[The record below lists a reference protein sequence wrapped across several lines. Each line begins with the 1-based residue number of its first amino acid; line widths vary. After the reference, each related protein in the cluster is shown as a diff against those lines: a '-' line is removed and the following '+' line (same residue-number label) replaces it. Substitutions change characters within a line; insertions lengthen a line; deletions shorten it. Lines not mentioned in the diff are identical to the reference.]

1 MSFTLKKNRN
11 TRGRRS
17 NLTDEQ
23 IVKIL
28 ILKAQ
33 GLNNKQIFHKVA
45 EEFKLTLTRS
55 YYTKAASH
63 YWRVK
68 KQTQKRIKDGDKDLV
83 RLLRANQLVIE
94 DDG

>member
-11 TRGRRS
+11 TRGRKA
-17 NLTDEQ
+17 NLTDEH
-23 IVKIL
+23 IIRVFV
-28 ILKAQ
+28 LKAQ
-33 GLNNKQIFHKVA
+33 GLNNKEIFHKVA
-45 EEFKLTLTRS
+45 EEFGLRLTRS

-68 KQTQKRIKDGDKDLV
+68 EQTQKRIKAGDKDLV
-83 RLLRANQLVIE
+83 RLLQQYQLVIE